1 MVVMEIQVHLVPL
14 DNLVREVCLAC
25 LAYLD
30 PRDTEGSLDWMEQRA
45 TLVPQEKREKMV
57 PQVLWVLLDPW
68 DLLDLEV
75 REEEMDPQEC
85 LDQEV

>member
-14 DNLVREVCLAC
+14 ANLVREVCLAC